1 MSAMTPTERIL
12 IIGKKLEKN
21 GLKAFGATTPA
32 GHPAYFR
39 AYGLQIIPSEAE
51 EIDTGHSCRLVI
63 TPLAASLS
71 SLVTDLINVLKAAPA
86 GQKRFEAFVEE
97 LKIKTFKDI
106 PEVGE
111 WEVNAA
117 KGIVSAALKISDRSF
132 SEAPRDEPD
141 DWTTMDP
148 FTGEIHEHHRDHL
161 SNARDFLSR
170 YGRREIPRSARS
182 IAANSSSD
190 RASEAADLTW
200 IEVRAHLG
208 VVVRGYWIPIG
219 NASKLSGAGAL
230 LELVKALRRKGLK
243 PDIALTII
251 ANARKRLKRN
261 GR

>member
-1 MSAMTPTERIL
+1 MTPTDRIL
-12 IIGKKLEKN
+12 KIGTKLEKN
-21 GLKAFGATTPA
+21 GLKAFGAKTPA

-39 AYGLQIIPSEAE
+39 AGGLQIIPSEAE

-71 SLVTDLINVLKAAPA
+71 SLVTDLVNVLKAAPA

-132 SEAPRDEPD
+132 SEPPRDEPD

-148 FTGEIHEHHRDHL
+148 FTGEIHEHHRDHW

-170 YGRREIPRSARS
+170 YGRRVIPRSARS
-182 IAANSSSD
+182 IAAGASSD
-190 RASEAADLTW
+190 RASESADLTW

-219 NASKLSGAGAL
+219 NASKLSGEGAQ
-230 LELVKALRRKGLK
+230 LELVKALRRRGLK
-243 PDIALTII
+243 PDLSLTII
-251 ANARKRLKRN
+251 ANARKRPKRN
-261 GR
+261 SR

>member
-1 MSAMTPTERIL
+1 MTPTDRIL
-12 IIGKKLEKN
+12 KIGTKLEN
-21 GLKAFGATTPA
+21 DGLKAFVATTPT

-39 AYGLQIIPSEAE
+39 ACGLQIIPSEAE

-71 SLVTDLINVLKAAPA
+71 SLVTDLVNVLKAAPA

-97 LKIKTFKDI
+97 IKTKTFK
-106 PEVGE
+106 EVTEAGE

-132 SEAPRDEPD
+132 SEPPRHEPD
-141 DWTTMDP
+141 DWTMMDP
-148 FTGEIHEHHRDHL
+148 FTGEIHEHRRDHW
-161 SNARDFLSR
+161 RKDHDFLSR

-182 IAANSSSD
+182 IAAGASSD
-190 RASEAADLTW
+190 STSGSADLTW

-219 NASKLSGAGAL
+219 NASTLSDTGAQV
-230 LELVKALRRKGLK
+230 ELVKALRRKGLK

-251 ANARKRLKRN
+251 ANARKRPKRN